1 MKIVIRTYAGFEEIL
16 ASEIQNI
23 TGKKPEIA
31 KRAVTIEG
39 ENKEVYLINLWS
51 RLAID
56 VLIPII
62 EFRAKNE
69 DELYKKTTQY
79 SWEKHLTLHETFSIN
94 SIVHSPFFNHS
105 KYVSLKIKDA
115 IVDRF
120 NRKEK
125 KRPNV
130 DRENPDL
137 RFVVR
142 VTHDRTTILWNTS
155 GESLYKRGYRTK
167 TGLAPINEI
176 LAAGILTFSNWD
188 ATKPLVDPMCG
199 SGTFLCEALM
209 MAKNIPAGMNRNEF
223 GFIKHNSYDHNLW
236 IKIKAEAEEKINK
249 TAPTLYGYDNEEIS
263 ISNTKHNLNN
273 IDSSFNC
280 TVEKIDFFKSEKPVE
295 NGMIIMNPPYNIRIH
310 QDKILEF
317 YNDIGTR
324 LKHHWSDFDAWVF
337 SGDLQALKRIGLR
350 PKRRISLFN
359 GSIESKLVHLPLYMG
374 SKRKGPQK

>member
-16 ASEIQNI
+16 AKEIQNI
-23 TGKKPEIA
+23 TGKKPVIA
-31 KRAVTIEG
+31 KRAITIEG

-69 DELYKKTTQY
+69 DDLYKKTTQY
-79 SWEKHLTLHETFSIN
+79 NWEKHLTLHETFSIN

-105 KYVSLKIKDA
+105 KYVSLKVKDA

-120 NRKEK
+120 NRKEN

-142 VTHDRTTILWNTS
+142 VTHDKTSILWNTS

-188 ATKPLVDPMCG
+188 MNTPLIDPMCG

-209 MAKNIPAGMNRNEF
+209 MAKNIPAGINRNEF
-223 GFIKHNSYDHNLW
+223 GFIKHNSYDHKLW
-236 IKIKAEAEEKINK
+236 INIKEDAEEKINK
-249 TAPTLYGYDNEEIS
+249 KAPDLYGYDNEEIS
-263 ISNTKHNLNN
+263 VSNAKHNLSNV
-273 IDSSFNC
+273 DSSFKC
-280 TVEKIDFFKSEKPVE
+280 TVEKIDFFKSEKPVK
-295 NGMIIMNPPYNIRIH
+295 NGMMIMNPPYNIRIQ
-310 QDKILEF
+310 QDEILEF
-317 YNDIGTR
+317 YNEIGRR
-324 LKHHWSDFDAWVF
+324 LKHHWSGFDAWVF

-350 PKRRISLFN
+350 PKRRIALFN

-374 SKRKGPQK
+374 SKRKGPNN

>member
-120 NRKEK
+120 NRKEN

-176 LAAGILTFSNWD
+176 LAAGILTFSRWD

-236 IKIKAEAEEKINK
+236 IKIKAEAEEKTNK

-280 TVEKIDFFKSEKPVE
+280 IVEKIDFFKSEKPVE
-295 NGMIIMNPPYNIRIH
+295 NGMMIMNPPYNIRIQ

-374 SKRKGPQK
+374 SKRKGPNN

>member
-16 ASEIQNI
+16 ANEIQKI
-23 TGKKPEIA
+23 TGKEVEIV

-56 VLIPII
+56 VLIPVL

-69 DELYKKTTQY
+69 DELYNKATHFH
-79 SWEKHLTLHETFSIN
+79 WEDHLTIHETFSLT

-105 KYVSLKIKDA
+105 QYVSLKIKDA

-120 NRKEK
+120 NRKTKE
-125 KRPNV
+125 RPNV
-130 DRENPDL
+130 DRENPDHKL
-137 RFVVR
+137 VVR
-142 VTHDRTTILWNTS
+142 VTQDNVSILWNTS
-155 GESLYKRGYRTK
+155 GDPLFKRGYRTM

-176 LAAGILTFSNWD
+176 LAAGILIFSGWNSEQ
-188 ATKPLVDPMCG
+188 PLVDPMCG

-209 MAKNIPAGMNRNEF
+209 IAKNIPPGSFRKEF
-223 GFIKHNSYDHNLW
+223 GFIKHKSYDHKLW
-236 IKIKAEAEEKINK
+236 LTIKEEASRELKK
-249 TAPTLYGYDNEEIS
+249 TSPKLFGYDKMMDS
-263 ISNTKHNLNN
+263 IVNTKNN
-273 IDSSFNC
+273 IKNIDTDFECKIEN
-280 TVEKIDFFKSEKPVE
+280 IDFFETEKPSEK
-295 NGMIIMNPPYNIRIH
+295 GMLIMNPPYNVRIQ
-310 QDKILEF
+310 QDEILEF
-317 YNDIGTR
+317 YNAIGTR

-350 PKRRISLFN
+350 PKRRISLLN

-374 SKRKGPQK
+374 SKRRGPEQ

>member
-16 ASEIQNI
+16 AKEIQNI
-23 TGKKPEIA
+23 TGKKPVIA
-31 KRAVTIEG
+31 KRAITIEG

-79 SWEKHLTLHETFSIN
+79 NWEKHLTLHETFSIN

-105 KYVSLKIKDA
+105 KYVSLKVKDA

-120 NRKEK
+120 NRKEN

-142 VTHDRTTILWNTS
+142 VTHDKTSILWNTS

-188 ATKPLVDPMCG
+188 MNTPLIDPMCG

-209 MAKNIPAGMNRNEF
+209 MAKNIPAGINRNEF
-223 GFIKHNSYDHNLW
+223 GFIKHNSYDHKLW
-236 IKIKAEAEEKINK
+236 IKIKEDAEEKINK
-249 TAPTLYGYDNEEIS
+249 KAPDLYGYDNEEIS
-263 ISNTKHNLNN
+263 VSNTKHNLSNV
-273 IDSSFNC
+273 DSSFKC
-280 TVEKIDFFKSEKPVE
+280 TVEKTDFFKSEKPVK
-295 NGMIIMNPPYNIRIH
+295 NGMMIMNPPYNIRIQ
-310 QDKILEF
+310 QDQILEF
-317 YNDIGTR
+317 YNEIGRR

-374 SKRKGPQK
+374 SKRKGPNN

>member
-120 NRKEK
+120 NRKEN

-176 LAAGILTFSNWD
+176 LAAGILTFSHWD

-249 TAPTLYGYDNEEIS
+249 TAPTLFGYDNEEIS

-295 NGMIIMNPPYNIRIH
+295 NGMMIMNPPYNIRIQ

-359 GSIESKLVHLPLYMG
+359 GSIESKLVHLPLYIG

>member
-120 NRKEK
+120 NRKEN

-209 MAKNIPAGMNRNEF
+209 IAKNIPAGMNRNEF

-236 IKIKAEAEEKINK
+236 IKIKAEAEEKIN
-249 TAPTLYGYDNEEIS
+249 I
-263 ISNTKHNLNN
+263 NTYFRLQICLACQHEQKVYL
-273 IDSSFNC
+273 
-280 TVEKIDFFKSEKPVE
+280 KDFLLQIFL
-295 NGMIIMNPPYNIRIH
+295 MFLLH
-310 QDKILEF
+310 ILF
-317 YNDIGTR
+317 
-324 LKHHWSDFDAWVF
+324 L
-337 SGDLQALKRIGLR
+337 
-350 PKRRISLFN
+350 
-359 GSIESKLVHLPLYMG
+359 
-374 SKRKGPQK
+374 

>member
-16 ASEIQNI
+16 AKEIQNI

-31 KRAVTIEG
+31 KRAITIEG

-79 SWEKHLTLHETFSIN
+79 NWEKHLTLHETFSIN

-105 KYVSLKIKDA
+105 KYVSLKVKDA

-120 NRKEK
+120 NRKEN

-142 VTHDRTTILWNTS
+142 VTHDKTSILWNTS

-188 ATKPLVDPMCG
+188 MNTPLIDPMCG

-209 MAKNIPAGMNRNEF
+209 MAKNIPAGINRNEF
-223 GFIKHNSYDHNLW
+223 GFIKHNSYDHKLW
-236 IKIKAEAEEKINK
+236 IKIKEEAEEKINK
-249 TAPTLYGYDNEEIS
+249 KAPDLYGYDNEEIS
-263 ISNTKHNLNN
+263 VSNTKHNLSN
-273 IDSSFNC
+273 IDSSFKC
-280 TVEKIDFFKSEKPVE
+280 TVEKIDFFESEKPVK
-295 NGMIIMNPPYNIRIH
+295 NGMMIMNPPYNIRIQ
-310 QDKILEF
+310 QDQILEF
-317 YNDIGTR
+317 YNEIGRR

-350 PKRRISLFN
+350 PKRKISLFN

-374 SKRKGPQK
+374 SKRKGPNN

>member
-120 NRKEK
+120 NRKEN

-142 VTHDRTTILWNTS
+142 VTQDRTTILWNTS

-176 LAAGILTFSNWD
+176 LAAGILTFSHWD

-209 MAKNIPAGMNRNEF
+209 IAKNIPAGMNRNEF

-249 TAPTLYGYDNEEIS
+249 TAPTLFGYDNEEIS
-263 ISNTKHNLNN
+263 ISNTKYNLNN

-295 NGMIIMNPPYNIRIH
+295 NGMMIMNPPYNIRIQ

-374 SKRKGPQK
+374 SKRKGPNN

>member
-120 NRKEK
+120 NRKEN

-176 LAAGILTFSNWD
+176 LAAGILTFSHWD

-249 TAPTLYGYDNEEIS
+249 TAPTLFGYDNEEIS

-295 NGMIIMNPPYNIRIH
+295 NGMMIMNPPYNIRIQ

-374 SKRKGPQK
+374 SKRKGPQN

>member
-120 NRKEK
+120 NRKE
-125 KRPNV
+125 
-130 DRENPDL
+130 
-137 RFVVR
+137 
-142 VTHDRTTILWNTS
+142 
-155 GESLYKRGYRTK
+155 
-167 TGLAPINEI
+167 
-176 LAAGILTFSNWD
+176 
-188 ATKPLVDPMCG
+188 
-199 SGTFLCEALM
+199 
-209 MAKNIPAGMNRNEF
+209 
-223 GFIKHNSYDHNLW
+223 
-236 IKIKAEAEEKINK
+236 NK
-249 TAPTLYGYDNEEIS
+249 S
-263 ISNTKHNLNN
+263 
-273 IDSSFNC
+273 
-280 TVEKIDFFKSEKPVE
+280 
-295 NGMIIMNPPYNIRIH
+295 
-310 QDKILEF
+310 
-317 YNDIGTR
+317 
-324 LKHHWSDFDAWVF
+324 
-337 SGDLQALKRIGLR
+337 
-350 PKRRISLFN
+350 
-359 GSIESKLVHLPLYMG
+359 
-374 SKRKGPQK
+374 

>member
-16 ASEIQNI
+16 AKEIQNI

-31 KRAVTIEG
+31 KRAITIEG

-56 VLIPII
+56 VLVPII

-79 SWEKHLTLHETFSIN
+79 NWEKHLTLHETFSIN

-105 KYVSLKIKDA
+105 KYVSLKVKDA

-120 NRKEK
+120 NRKEN

-142 VTHDRTTILWNTS
+142 VTHDKTSILWNTS

-188 ATKPLVDPMCG
+188 MNTPLIDPMCG

-209 MAKNIPAGMNRNEF
+209 MAKNIPAGINRNEF
-223 GFIKHNSYDHNLW
+223 GFIKHNSYDHKLW
-236 IKIKAEAEEKINK
+236 IKIKEEAEEKINK
-249 TAPTLYGYDNEEIS
+249 KAPDLYGYDNEEVS
-263 ISNTKHNLNN
+263 VSNTKHNLSN
-273 IDSSFNC
+273 IDSSFKC
-280 TVEKIDFFKSEKPVE
+280 TVEKTNFFKSEKPVK
-295 NGMIIMNPPYNIRIH
+295 NGMMIMNPPYNIRIQ
-310 QDKILEF
+310 QDQILEF
-317 YNDIGTR
+317 YNEIGRR

-374 SKRKGPQK
+374 SKRKGPNN

>member
-120 NRKEK
+120 NRKEN

-142 VTHDRTTILWNTS
+142 VTQDRTTILWNTS

-176 LAAGILTFSNWD
+176 LAAGILTFSHWD

-209 MAKNIPAGMNRNEF
+209 IAKNIPAGMNRNEF

-249 TAPTLYGYDNEEIS
+249 TAPTLFGYDNEEIS
-263 ISNTKHNLNN
+263 ISNTKYNLNN

-295 NGMIIMNPPYNIRIH
+295 NGMMIMNPPYNIRIH

-374 SKRKGPQK
+374 SKRKGPNN

>member
-16 ASEIQNI
+16 AKEIQNI

-31 KRAVTIEG
+31 KRAITIEG

-69 DELYKKTTQY
+69 DDLYKKTTQY
-79 SWEKHLTLHETFSIN
+79 NWEKHLTLHETFSIN

-105 KYVSLKIKDA
+105 KYVSLKVKDA

-120 NRKEK
+120 NRKEN

-142 VTHDRTTILWNTS
+142 VTHDKTSILWNTS

-188 ATKPLVDPMCG
+188 MNTPLIDPMCG

-209 MAKNIPAGMNRNEF
+209 MAKNIPAGINRNEF
-223 GFIKHNSYDHNLW
+223 GFIKHNSYDHKLW
-236 IKIKAEAEEKINK
+236 IKIKEEAEEKINK
-249 TAPTLYGYDNEEIS
+249 KAPDLYGYDNEEIS
-263 ISNTKHNLNN
+263 VSNTKHNLSN
-273 IDSSFNC
+273 IDSSFKC
-280 TVEKIDFFKSEKPVE
+280 TVEKIDFFESEKPVK
-295 NGMIIMNPPYNIRIH
+295 NGMMIMNPPYNIRIQ
-310 QDKILEF
+310 QDQILEF
-317 YNDIGTR
+317 YNEIGRR

-350 PKRRISLFN
+350 PKRKISLFN

-374 SKRKGPQK
+374 SKRKGPNN

>member
-16 ASEIQNI
+16 AKEIQNI
-23 TGKKPEIA
+23 TGKKPVIA
-31 KRAVTIEG
+31 KRAITIEG

-79 SWEKHLTLHETFSIN
+79 NWEKHLTLHETFSIN

-105 KYVSLKIKDA
+105 KYVSLKVKDA

-120 NRKEK
+120 NRKEN

-142 VTHDRTTILWNTS
+142 VTHDKTSILWNTS

-188 ATKPLVDPMCG
+188 MNTPLIDPMCG

-209 MAKNIPAGMNRNEF
+209 MAKNIPAGINRNEF
-223 GFIKHNSYDHNLW
+223 GFIKHNSYDHKLW
-236 IKIKAEAEEKINK
+236 IKIKEEAEEKINK
-249 TAPTLYGYDNEEIS
+249 KAPDLYGYDNEEIS
-263 ISNTKHNLNN
+263 VSNTKHNLSNV
-273 IDSSFNC
+273 DSSFKC
-280 TVEKIDFFKSEKPVE
+280 TVEKIDFFESEKPVKH
-295 NGMIIMNPPYNIRIH
+295 GMMIMNPPYNIRIQ
-310 QDKILEF
+310 QDEILEF
-317 YNDIGTR
+317 YNEIGRR

-374 SKRKGPQK
+374 SKRKGPNN